1 MEGKGHLEIDPMGA
15 ESTRQSTQNEWR
27 RPELRKLPIAA
38 TSSGTKATIR
48 GDDGGGSGKG
58 ETSTSV
64 S

>member
-1 MEGKGHLEIDPMGA
+1 MEGKGRLEVDPMGA

-38 TSSGTKATIR
+38 TANSGKLIVR
-48 GDDGGGSGKG
+48 GDDGVGGGKG
-58 ETSTSV
+58 ETATSV